1 MRPPF
6 ALLAVALLT
15 LLTAGARGADDIPMT
30 TAMAISGIAGGG
42 RTPLPHD
49 ALLLASLRAPL
60 APPAE
65 GDTITLADGSTRAW
79 SAVTAGD
86 DGRIDP
92 RAAAG
97 GYLWWTVESDV
108 PRIML
113 LDATG
118 HRFAIVNGVPRA
130 GDPYANG
137 MLRVP
142 VQLNAGANHILL
154 AGGRSPIKAALTT
167 PPADVFVESRDPTL
181 PDLLKSNGTYEA
193 GIVITNATNQWRS
206 DVGILGELNV
216 TEPYPASSPYR
227 IPPASDPFSLHPPS
241 KANEWGP
248 YMPMTPIPPLASV
261 KVPVRIARHYSTP
274 RDHWVRP
281 EPDVPTF
288 LVTVRFGPEREH
300 SHSHRFELTRRTVDQ
315 THKRTFISGIDG
327 SVQYYSVVPAA
338 PARESTE
345 PLGLILSL
353 HGASVEASSQA
364 AAYTAK
370 DWAHIVCPTNRRP
383 FGFDW
388 EDWGRLDALEVLE
401 REIHRLTP
409 DPRRIHLTGHSMGGH
424 GTWSIG
430 SLFPGRFATVCPS
443 AGWPEFWT
451 YAGAADWPDPTPVQ
465 QMLRRAVNP
474 SRTLEMLPNL
484 AGAGVFILHGD
495 ADDNVPV
502 GQARLMRERLAA
514 FHPRFSYEER
524 PGAGHWW
531 GNQCVDW
538 APMMAFM
545 RDSRLPEVRDL
556 RRVSFITPSPA
567 VSGRCHWIAVE
578 AQQRPMEFSRI
589 DAAIDPEQRRITVT
603 TDNVLRFEVRPM
615 PGGFVPP
622 RTEPALLSGGEPVT
636 VLVDGQTLESV
647 PWPSDNILRFE
658 RDAAGAWAVAGG
670 IAEGRRTAQQSG
682 PFRNAFTNRFML
694 VVGTRGTPEENAWML
709 ARARYDAETFRYRGN
724 GSPRI
729 LTDEMATPEEVG
741 SANVILY
748 GHADANSAFG
758 RFVSG
763 DEVEVRRGRIRMGDR
778 LVERDDAAC
787 MVVRPRAEWSFA
799 LVGIIGGTGVAG
811 LRATDHLPIF
821 LSGTGFP
828 DWTILSP
835 EVWSV
840 GAGGIIGVGFFGD
853 DWSVDPADSAWGD

>member
-1 MRPPF
+1 MRTRP

-15 LLTAGARGADDIPMT
+15 LLTSHARAADDIPMT
-30 TAMAISGIAGGG
+30 RALAIAGVAGGG

-65 GDTITLADGSTRAW
+65 GDTLTLADGSTRAW
-79 SAVTAGD
+79 SAVTAND
-86 DGRIDP
+86 DGRFDP

-97 GYLWWTVESDV
+97 GYLWWTVEADA

-113 LDATG
+113 LEAAG
-118 HRFAIVNGVPRA
+118 HRFAIVNGEPRA

-137 MLRVP
+137 ILRIP

-154 AGGRSPIKAALTT
+154 AGGRAPIKAALTT

-181 PDLLKSNGTYEA
+181 PDRLETGGTNYA
-193 GIVITNATNQWRS
+193 GIVITNATNQWRC
-206 DVGILGELNV
+206 DVRILGRLNAV
-216 TEPYPASSPYR
+216 EADPASGPR
-227 IPPASDPFSLHPPS
+227 KLDRAWKPIEWDPSVPVP
-241 KANEWGP
+241 
-248 YMPMTPIPPLASV
+248 PIPPLASV
-261 KVPVRIARHYSTP
+261 KVPVRIGQPYSMHHFRST
-274 RDHWVRP
+274 DP
-281 EPDVPTF
+281 EAAAPTL
-288 LVTVRFGPEREH
+288 LVTVLYGPAREH
-300 SHSHRFELTRRTVDQ
+300 EHWHRFELARRTVDQ

-338 PARESTE
+338 PAPESTE
-345 PLGLILSL
+345 RLGLILSL

-430 SLFPGRFATVCPS
+430 SLFPGRFASVCPS

-502 GQARLMRERLAA
+502 GQARLMRERLAS

-538 APMMAFM
+538 APMLEFM
-545 RDSRLPEVRDL
+545 RASRLPEVRDL

-615 PGGFVPP
+615 PGGFVP
-622 RTEPALLSGGEPVT
+622 RRAEPALLSGGDPVT
-636 VLVDGQTLESV
+636 VVVDGQTLESAS
-647 PWPSDNILRFE
+647 WPSDNILRFE
-658 RDAAGAWAVAGG
+658 RDAGGAWAVAGG
-670 IAEGRRTAQQSG
+670 VAEGRRTAQQSG
-682 PFRNAFTNRFML
+682 PFRNAFTNRFTL
-694 VVGTRGTPEENAWML
+694 VVGTTGTPEENAWML

-729 LTDEMATPEEVG
+729 LTDALATRETVG
-741 SANVILY
+741 SSNIILY

-758 RFVSG
+758 MYLSG

-778 LVERDDAAC
+778 MVERDDAGC
-787 MVVRPRAEWSFA
+787 MVVRPPAEWGFA
-799 LVGIIGGTGVAG
+799 LVGIIGGTGMTG

-828 DWTILSP
+828 DWTILGP
-835 EVWSV
+835 EVWSE
-840 GAGGIIGVGFFGD
+840 GAGGIIGAGFFGD
-853 DWSVDPADSAWGD
+853 DWSVDPADSAWRD